1 MKKVK
6 VTFRCKRY
14 GKWTV
19 KQMETPETIDSYSEA
34 CEYLINKI
42 NEDLN
47 KDPENTK
54 SVHEINL
61 KFL

>member
-1 MKKVK
+1 
-6 VTFRCKRY
+6 
-14 GKWTV
+14 
-19 KQMETPETIDSYSEA
+19 METPETIDSYSEA